1 MKNRINYILTAAFLF
16 AGASAFG
23 NIEVI
28 DSLGEPQKWSDAT
41 ETSRELVAGAD
52 YVLREAEVNGAAG
65 YYMNNPAVPE
75 PATCAAIFGIFA
87 LAFTV
92 WRKRR

>member
-1 MKNRINYILTAAFLF
+1 MKTRINYILTAAFLF

-41 ETSRELVAGAD
+41 TWVEETKPTL
-52 YVLREAEVNGAAG
+52 
-65 YYMNNPAVPE
+65 
-75 PATCAAIFGIFA
+75 ATKSSFKAKTPHSSLTAIPPQ
-87 LAFTV
+87 
-92 WRKRR
+92 